1 MPEMRNLLAVYTKE
15 MRSYF
20 VSPVAYVIA
29 GVFLFLSGYL
39 FRNILMQFNFW
50 CLQFQQRAQQMG
62 GMGMPNLNLNE
73 MVVTQF
79 FAVMDFIWL
88 LVVPMLTM
96 RLLAE
101 EKKSG
106 TMELLMTSPLSTA
119 QILLGKFFACL
130 SLYTLIVALTLIFCA
145 ILEVYGSPDW
155 GPILTAYFGYI
166 LLGGTFI
173 AVGILASSLTE
184 NQIVAV
190 LLAFGM
196 LMLLW
201 LIDWS
206 ASFAGPTAAKILQYI
221 SIIEHLKDFQRGVID
236 TKDVIFYL
244 SFIFFCLFLT
254 SRVIESRRWRR

>member
-1 MPEMRNLLAVYTKE
+1 MRNFFAIYTKE
-15 MRSYF
+15 LRSYF

-50 CLQFQQRAQQMG
+50 CLQLSQRQQFMQG
-62 GMGMPNLNLNE
+62 GMPNLNLNE

-79 FAVMDFIWL
+79 FGVMDFIWL

-101 EKKSG
+101 EKKNG
-106 TMELLMTSPLSTA
+106 TMELLMTSPISTVE
-119 QILLGKFFACL
+119 ILLGKFFACL
-130 SLYTLIVALTLIFCA
+130 TLYMTIVSLTLVYCG
-145 ILEVYGSPDW
+145 ILEIYGDPDW
-155 GPILTAYFGYI
+155 GPIWSAYLGYL

-173 AVGILASSLTE
+173 GVGMLASSVTE

-190 LLAFGM
+190 LLAFGAL
-196 LMLLW
+196 LMLW

-206 ASFAGPTAAKILQYI
+206 ASFAGPTAAKILQYL
-221 SIIEHLKDFQRGVID
+221 SIIEHLQDFQRGVID
-236 TKDVIFYL
+236 TSDVIFYL
-244 SFIFFCLFLT
+244 SFIFFSLFVT
-254 SRVIESRRWRR
+254 SRVLESRRWRR

>member
-1 MPEMRNLLAVYTKE
+1 MRNFLAIYNKE

-50 CLQFQQRAQQMG
+50 CLQFSQQQGMA
-62 GMGMPNLNLNE
+62 GMGMPTLNLNE

-88 LVVPMLTM
+88 MVVPMLTM
-96 RLLAE
+96 RLIAE

-106 TMELLMTSPLSTA
+106 TIELLMTSPLSTA
-119 QILLGKFFACL
+119 EIILGKFFACFT
-130 SLYTLIVALTLIFCA
+130 LYTLIVALTLVFCA
-145 ILEVYGSPDW
+145 ILEIYGEPDW
-155 GPILTAYFGYI
+155 GPIFTAYLGYL

-173 AVGILASSLTE
+173 GVGLLASSLTE

-190 LLAFGM
+190 MLSFGLL
-196 LMLLW
+196 LLLW

-206 ASFAGPTAAKILQYI
+206 ASFAGPTAAKILQYV
-221 SIIEHLKDFQRGVID
+221 SIIQHLRDFQRGVID

-244 SFIFFCLFLT
+244 SFIFFSLFLT
-254 SRVIESRRWRR
+254 SRIIESRRWRR

>member
-1 MPEMRNLLAVYTKE
+1 MSHVSDIAAREL
-15 MRSYF
+15 RSFF

-50 CLQFQQRAQQMG
+50 CIQFSQRAQFMQG
-62 GMGMPNLNLNE
+62 GMPNLNLNE

-79 FAVMDFIWL
+79 FGVMDFIWL

-101 EKKSG
+101 EKKNG
-106 TMELLMTSPLSTA
+106 TMELLMTSPISTVE
-119 QILLGKFFACL
+119 ILLGKFFACL
-130 SLYTLIVALTLIFCA
+130 TLYMTIVALTLVYCG
-145 ILEVYGSPDW
+145 ILELYGDPDW
-155 GPILTAYFGYI
+155 GPIWSAYFGYL

-173 AVGILASSLTE
+173 GVGMLASSVTE

-190 LLAFGM
+190 LLAFGA
-196 LMLLW
+196 LLTLW

-206 ASFAGPTAAKILQYI
+206 ASFAGPTAAKVLQYL
-221 SIIEHLKDFQRGVID
+221 SIIQHLQDFQRGVID
-236 TKDVIFYL
+236 TSDVVFYL
-244 SFIFFCLFLT
+244 SFIFFSLFVT
-254 SRVIESRRWRR
+254 TRVLESRRWRR

>member
-1 MPEMRNLLAVYTKE
+1 MRNFLAVYTKE
-15 MRSYF
+15 LRSYF

-39 FRNILMQFNFW
+39 FRNILMQFNYW
-50 CLQFQQRAQQMG
+50 CLQFSQRAQYMQG
-62 GMGMPNLNLNE
+62 QMPNLNLNE

-79 FAVMDFIWL
+79 FGVMDFIWL

-96 RLLAE
+96 RLFAE

-106 TMELLMTSPLSTA
+106 TIELLMTSPVSTV
-119 QILLGKFFACL
+119 QVLLGKFFACL
-130 SLYTLIVALTLIFCA
+130 TLYSAIVALTLVYCL
-145 ILEVYGSPDW
+145 ILEAYGDPDW
-155 GPILTAYFGYI
+155 GPIWAAYLGYL

-173 AVGILASSLTE
+173 GVGVLASAITE

-190 LLAFGM
+190 LLSFGA
-196 LMLLW
+196 LLLLW

-206 ASFAGPTAAKILQYI
+206 ASFAGPTAAKILSSI
-221 SIIEHLKDFQRGVID
+221 SIIEHLTDFQHGVID

-244 SFIFFCLFLT
+244 SFIFFSLFVT
-254 SRVIESRRWRR
+254 TRVLESRRWRR

>member
-1 MPEMRNLLAVYTKE
+1 MRNTIAVYAKE

-39 FRNILMQFNFW
+39 FRQILMQFNYW
-50 CLQFQQRAQQMG
+50 CLQFAQRAQMMSMNG
-62 GMGMPNLNLNE
+62 TPNLNLNE

-88 LVVPMLTM
+88 LIVPMLTM
-96 RLLAE
+96 RLFAE

-106 TMELLMTSPLSTA
+106 TIELLLTSPLSTA
-119 QILLGKFFACL
+119 ELLLGKFLACL
-130 SLYTLIVALTLIFCA
+130 SLYTLIVALTLVYCG
-145 ILEVYGSPDW
+145 ILELYGSPDW
-155 GPILTAYFGYI
+155 GPILSGYLGFL
-166 LLGGTFI
+166 LLGGAFI
-173 AVGILASSLTE
+173 SIGILASALTE

-190 LLAFGM
+190 LLSFGM
-196 LMLLW
+196 LLLLW

-206 ASFAGPTAAKILQYI
+206 ASFAGPTAAKILQYL
-221 SIIEHLKDFQRGVID
+221 SFIEHLQDFQRGVID

-244 SFIFFCLFLT
+244 SFIFFALFLT

>member
-1 MPEMRNLLAVYTKE
+1 MRNLWAIYTKE
-15 MRSYF
+15 LRSYF

-50 CLQFQQRAQQMG
+50 CIQFSQRAQFMQG
-62 GMGMPNLNLNE
+62 GMPNLNLNE

-79 FAVMDFIWL
+79 FGVMDFIWL

-101 EKKSG
+101 EKKNG
-106 TMELLMTSPLSTA
+106 TMELLMTSPISTVE
-119 QILLGKFFACL
+119 ILLGKFFACL
-130 SLYTLIVALTLIFCA
+130 TLYMTIVALTLVYCG
-145 ILEVYGSPDW
+145 ILELYGDPDW
-155 GPILTAYFGYI
+155 GPIWSAYLGYL

-173 AVGILASSLTE
+173 GVGMLASSVTE

-190 LLAFGM
+190 LLAFGAL
-196 LMLLW
+196 LMLW

-206 ASFAGPTAAKILQYI
+206 ASFAGPTAAKVLQYL
-221 SIIEHLKDFQRGVID
+221 SIIRHLQDFQRGVID
-236 TKDVIFYL
+236 TSDVVFYL
-244 SFIFFCLFLT
+244 SFIFFSLFVT
-254 SRVIESRRWRR
+254 TRVLESRRWRR

>member
-1 MPEMRNLLAVYTKE
+1 MRNLWAIYTKE
-15 MRSYF
+15 LRSYF

-50 CLQFQQRAQQMG
+50 CIQFSQRAQFMQG
-62 GMGMPNLNLNE
+62 GMPNLNLNE

-79 FAVMDFIWL
+79 FGVMDFIWL

-101 EKKSG
+101 EKKNG
-106 TMELLMTSPLSTA
+106 TMELLMTSPISTVE
-119 QILLGKFFACL
+119 ILLGKFFACL
-130 SLYTLIVALTLIFCA
+130 TLYMTIVALTLVYCG
-145 ILEVYGSPDW
+145 ILELYGDPVW
-155 GPILTAYFGYI
+155 GPIWSAYLGYL

-173 AVGILASSLTE
+173 GVGMLASSVTE

-190 LLAFGM
+190 LLAFGA
-196 LMLLW
+196 LLTLW

-206 ASFAGPTAAKILQYI
+206 ASFAGPTAAKVLQYL
-221 SIIEHLKDFQRGVID
+221 SIIQHLQDFQRGVID
-236 TKDVIFYL
+236 TSDVVFYL
-244 SFIFFCLFLT
+244 SFIFFSLFVT
-254 SRVIESRRWRR
+254 TRVLESRRWRR

>member
-1 MPEMRNLLAVYTKE
+1 MRNFFAVYTKE

-20 VSPVAYVIA
+20 VSPIAYVIA

-39 FRNILMQFNFW
+39 FRNLLMQFNFW
-50 CLQFQQRAQQMG
+50 CLQFAQRSQMM
-62 GMGMPNLNLNE
+62 GMGGMPNLNLNE
-73 MVVTQF
+73 MVVTNF

-96 RLLAE
+96 RLFAE

-106 TMELLMTSPLSTA
+106 TIELLMTSPISTV
-119 QILLGKFFACL
+119 QVLLGKFFACL
-130 SLYTLIVALTLIFCA
+130 SLYALIVALTLVYCV
-145 ILEVYGSPDW
+145 ILEIYGSPDW
-155 GPILTAYFGYI
+155 GPIFSGYLGYL

-173 AVGILASSLTE
+173 SVGILASALTE

-190 LLAFGM
+190 LLSFGM
-196 LMLLW
+196 LLLLW

-206 ASFAGPTAAKILQYI
+206 ASFAGPTAAKILQYL
-221 SIIEHLKDFQRGVID
+221 SFIEHLQDFQRGVID

-244 SFIFFCLFLT
+244 SFIFFGLFLT
-254 SRVIESRRWRR
+254 TRVLESRRWRR

>member
-1 MPEMRNLLAVYTKE
+1 MRNLWAIYTKE
-15 MRSYF
+15 LWSYF

-50 CLQFQQRAQQMG
+50 CIQFSQRAQFMQG
-62 GMGMPNLNLNE
+62 GMPNLNLNE

-79 FAVMDFIWL
+79 FGVMDFIWL

-101 EKKSG
+101 EKKNG
-106 TMELLMTSPLSTA
+106 TMELLMTSPISTVE
-119 QILLGKFFACL
+119 ILLGKFFACL
-130 SLYTLIVALTLIFCA
+130 TLYMTIVALTLVYCG
-145 ILEVYGSPDW
+145 ILELYGDPDW
-155 GPILTAYFGYI
+155 GPIWSAYLGYL

-173 AVGILASSLTE
+173 GVGMLASSVTE

-190 LLAFGM
+190 LLAFGA
-196 LMLLW
+196 LLTLW

-206 ASFAGPTAAKILQYI
+206 ASFAGPTAAKVLQYL
-221 SIIEHLKDFQRGVID
+221 SIIQHLQDFQRGVID
-236 TKDVIFYL
+236 TSDVVFYL
-244 SFIFFCLFLT
+244 SFIFFSLFVT
-254 SRVIESRRWRR
+254 TRVLESRRWRR

>member
-1 MPEMRNLLAVYTKE
+1 MRNFIAVYTKE

-50 CLQFQQRAQQMG
+50 CLQFSQQQGMA
-62 GMGMPNLNLNE
+62 GMGMPTLNLNE

-88 LVVPMLTM
+88 MVVPMLTM
-96 RLLAE
+96 RLIAE

-106 TMELLMTSPLSTA
+106 TIELLMTSPISTVE
-119 QILLGKFFACL
+119 IILGKFFACF
-130 SLYTLIVALTLIFCA
+130 SLYTIIVALTLVFCA
-145 ILEVYGSPDW
+145 ILEIYGDPDW
-155 GPILTAYFGYI
+155 GPIFTAYLGYM

-173 AVGILASSLTE
+173 GVGLLASSLTE

-190 LLAFGM
+190 LLSFG
-196 LMLLW
+196 LLLLLW

-206 ASFAGPTAAKILQYI
+206 ASFAGPTAAKILEYV
-221 SIIEHLKDFQRGVID
+221 SIIQHLRDFQRGVID

-244 SFIFFCLFLT
+244 SFIFFSLFLT
-254 SRVIESRRWRR
+254 SRIIESQRWRR

>member
-1 MPEMRNLLAVYTKE
+1 MRNFFAIYAKE

-50 CLQFQQRAQQMG
+50 CLQFAQRSQMM
-62 GMGMPNLNLNE
+62 GMRGMPNLNLNE

-96 RLLAE
+96 RLFAE
-101 EKKSG
+101 EKKTG
-106 TMELLMTSPLSTA
+106 TIELLLTSPISTT
-119 QILLGKFFACL
+119 QVLLGKFFACL
-130 SLYTLIVALTLIFCA
+130 SLYTLIVALTLIYCI
-145 ILEVYGSPDW
+145 ILEIYGSPDW
-155 GPILTAYFGYI
+155 GPIFSAYLGY
-166 LLGGTFI
+166 LLMGGTFI
-173 AVGILASSLTE
+173 AVGILASALTE

-190 LLAFGM
+190 LLSFGM
-196 LMLLW
+196 LLLLW

-206 ASFAGPTAAKILQYI
+206 ASFASPTTAKLLQYL
-221 SIIEHLKDFQRGVID
+221 SFIEHLQDFQRGVID
-236 TKDVIFYL
+236 TKDVVFYL
-244 SFIFFCLFLT
+244 SFIFFALFLT
-254 SRVIESRRWRR
+254 TRVIESRRWRR